1 MSKIGGYEL
10 TLRTDFEFF
19 RALDLENAQI
29 VG

>member
-10 TLRTDFEFF
+10 TLRTELEF
-19 RALDLENAQI
+19 RVLDLENAKI